1 MWPGPRLPLLPGGGL
16 RALTHSSSICCWDWG
31 FLKTF
36 FIPVTLHMI
45 WDGPWATPFDVH
57 LIGLGIIGWFIV
69 FGVVQQGLR
78 QIRDE
83 QLALSPAR
91 TLTAAL
97 PNVPTLG
104 HPVLVSTDAT
114 AS

>member
-1 MWPGPRLPLLPGGGL
+1 MTWTAIAAAARWRIKGANPFQLNLLL
-16 RALTHSSSICCWDWG
+16 DWG

-45 WDGPWATPFDVH
+45 WDGPWATPFAVH
-57 LIGLGIIGWFIV
+57 LIGLGIIGWFVV

-83 QLALSPAR
+83 QLALSRAR

-104 HPVLVSTDAT
+104 HPVLVSTDET